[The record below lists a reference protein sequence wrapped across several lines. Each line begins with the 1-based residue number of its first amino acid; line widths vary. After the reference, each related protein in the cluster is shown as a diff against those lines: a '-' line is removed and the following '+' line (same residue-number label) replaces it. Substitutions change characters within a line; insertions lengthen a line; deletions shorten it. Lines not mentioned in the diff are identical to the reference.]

1 MLYILY
7 FITSNYLQKFY
18 ENLRMI
24 YVKCIIGQIIIRTCK
39 LWQIFLDTFFAHSLD
54 NNKMACKHWCKKDI
68 LDIEYP
74 YPSPLPMRHKN

>member
-24 YVKCIIGQIIIRTCK
+24 YVKCIIGQIIISDMQIVANISRY
-39 LWQIFLDTFFAHSLD
+39 IFLHIALII
-54 NNKMACKHWCKKDI
+54 NYKMACKHLCKKDI

-74 YPSPLPMRHKN
+74 YPSP